1 MIKRLALILS
11 IFCLAMNVNAQ
22 KFAYVD
28 SDYILEKVPEYQSAQ
43 EQLDKLTLSWQ
54 EEIEQIYETIDQL
67 YKKYQADQILLTQDM
82 KVKRES
88 EIINKEKEVKE
99 LQRKRFGPEGDL
111 FTKRQELVKPIQ
123 DKIYNAIQD
132 LATEK
137 RYGVIFDKTG
147 ELSMLFADPD
157 LDKSDDILEMLGYK

>member
-1 MIKRLALILS
+1 MKKLILIACLS
-11 IFCLAMNVNAQ
+11 IFSLATYAQ
-22 KFAYVD
+22 KFAYVE
-28 SDYILEKVPEYQSAQ
+28 SDYILKRVPEYQSAQ

-54 EEIEQIYETIDQL
+54 EEIEQLYLEIDQL

-82 KVKRES
+82 KIKREN
-88 EIINKEKEVKE
+88 EIINKEKAAKE

-137 RYGVIFDKTG
+137 RYGVIFDKSG

-157 LDKSDDILEMLGYK
+157 LDKSDDILRMLGYK

>member
-1 MIKRLALILS
+1 MKKLILIACLS
-11 IFCLAMNVNAQ
+11 IFSLATYAQ
-22 KFAYVD
+22 MFAYVE
-28 SDYILEKVPEYQSAQ
+28 SDYILERVPEYQSAH

-54 EEIEQIYETIDQL
+54 EEIEQLYLEIDQL
-67 YKKYQADQILLTQDM
+67 YKKYQADQILLTQEM
-82 KVKRES
+82 KIKREN
-88 EIINKEKEVKE
+88 EIINKEKAAKE

-123 DKIYNAIQD
+123 DKIFNAIQD

-137 RYGVIFDKTG
+137 RYGVIFDKSG

-157 LDKSDDILEMLGYK
+157 LDKSDDILRMLGYK

>member
-1 MIKRLALILS
+1 MKKLIL
-11 IFCLAMNVNAQ
+11 IACLGLFFFTTHAQ

-28 SDYILEKVPEYQSAQ
+28 SDYILERVPEYQSAQ

-54 EEIEQIYETIDQL
+54 EDIEQLYQEIDQL

-82 KVKRES
+82 KVKREN
-88 EIINKEKEVKE
+88 EIINKEKAAKE

-111 FTKRQELVKPIQ
+111 FIKRQELVKPIQ

-137 RYGVIFDKTG
+137 RYGVIFDKSG
-147 ELSMLFADPD
+147 ELSMLFADSD
-157 LDKSDDILEMLGYK
+157 LDKSDDILRMLGYK

>member
-1 MIKRLALILS
+1 MKKILLIL
-11 IFCLAMNVNAQ
+11 CLCLGTLAVQAQ

-28 SDYILEKVPEYQSAQ
+28 SDYILERVPEYQSAQ
-43 EQLDKLTLSWQ
+43 EQLDKLSLNWQ
-54 EEIEQIYETIDQL
+54 EEIEGYYSEIDQL

-82 KVKRES
+82 KVRRET

-99 LQRKRFGPEGDL
+99 LQRKRFGPAGDL
-111 FTKRQELVKPIQ
+111 YTKRQELVQPTQ

-132 LATEK
+132 MATEK
-137 RYGVIFDKTG
+137 RYSIVFDKSS
-147 ELSMLFADPD
+147 ELIMLFSDPD

>member
-1 MIKRLALILS
+1 MSLLA
-11 IFCLAMNVNAQ
+11 FTAHAQ

-28 SDYILEKVPEYQSAQ
+28 SDYILERVPEYQSAQ

-54 EEIEQIYETIDQL
+54 EDIEQLYQDIDRL

-82 KVKRES
+82 KVNREN
-88 EIINKEKEVKE
+88 EIINKEKVAKE

-137 RYGVIFDKTG
+137 RYGVIFDKSG

-157 LDKSDDILEMLGYK
+157 LDKSDDILRMLGYK

>member
-54 EEIEQIYETIDQL
+54 EEIEQIYQTIDQL

-82 KVKRES
+82 KIKKRE
-88 EIINKEKEVKE
+88 
-99 LQRKRFGPEGDL
+99 
-111 FTKRQELVKPIQ
+111 
-123 DKIYNAIQD
+123 
-132 LATEK
+132 
-137 RYGVIFDKTG
+137 
-147 ELSMLFADPD
+147 
-157 LDKSDDILEMLGYK
+157 

>member
-1 MIKRLALILS
+1 MVKKLALILS

-54 EEIEQIYETIDQL
+54 EEIENIYQTIDQL

-88 EIINKEKEVKE
+88 EIINNEKEVKE

-137 RYGVIFDKTG
+137 RYEVIFDKTG

-157 LDKSDDILEMLGYK
+157 LDKSDDILKMLGYK

>member
-54 EEIEQIYETIDQL
+54 EEIEQIYEIIDQL

>member
-1 MIKRLALILS
+1 MKKLILIAS
-11 IFCLAMNVNAQ
+11 VSLLAFTAHAQ

-28 SDYILEKVPEYQSAQ
+28 SDYILERVPEYQSAQ

-54 EEIEQIYETIDQL
+54 EDIEQLYQDIDRL

-82 KVKRES
+82 KVNREN
-88 EIINKEKEVKE
+88 EIINKEKVAKE

-137 RYGVIFDKTG
+137 RYGVIFDKSG

-157 LDKSDDILEMLGYK
+157 LDKSDDILRMLGYK

>member
-1 MIKRLALILS
+1 MKKLIL
-11 IFCLAMNVNAQ
+11 IACLGLFFFTTHAQ

-28 SDYILEKVPEYQSAQ
+28 SDYILERVPEYQSAQ

-54 EEIEQIYETIDQL
+54 EDIEQLYQEIDQL

-82 KVKRES
+82 KVKREN
-88 EIINKEKEVKE
+88 EIINKEKGAKE

-137 RYGVIFDKTG
+137 RYGVIFDKSG

-157 LDKSDDILEMLGYK
+157 LDKSDDILRMLGYK

>member
-54 EEIEQIYETIDQL
+54 EEIEQIYQTIDQL

-82 KVKRES
+82 KIKERVKSSIKKKKLKNYNE
-88 EIINKEKEVKE
+88 NA
-99 LQRKRFGPEGDL
+99 LDL
-111 FTKRQELVKPIQ
+111 KGICLPK
-123 DKIYNAIQD
+123 
-132 LATEK
+132 
-137 RYGVIFDKTG
+137 
-147 ELSMLFADPD
+147 
-157 LDKSDDILEMLGYK
+157 DKS

>member
-1 MIKRLALILS
+1 MKNLILIACLS
-11 IFCLAMNVNAQ
+11 IFSLATYAQ
-22 KFAYVD
+22 KFAYVE
-28 SDYILEKVPEYQSAQ
+28 SDYILERVPEYQSAQ

-54 EEIEQIYETIDQL
+54 EEIEQLYLEIDQL

-82 KVKRES
+82 KIKREN
-88 EIINKEKEVKE
+88 EIINKEKAAKE

-137 RYGVIFDKTG
+137 RYGVIFDKSG

-157 LDKSDDILEMLGYK
+157 LDKSDDILRMLGYK

>member
-1 MIKRLALILS
+1 MKKLIL
-11 IFCLAMNVNAQ
+11 IACLGLFFFTTHAQ

-54 EEIEQIYETIDQL
+54 EDIEQLYQEIDQL

-82 KVKRES
+82 KVKREN
-88 EIINKEKEVKE
+88 EIINKKRAKE

-137 RYGVIFDKTG
+137 KDMV
-147 ELSMLFADPD
+147 LF
-157 LDKSDDILEMLGYK
+157 SISREN

>member
-1 MIKRLALILS
+1 MKKLILIVCLG
-11 IFCLAMNVNAQ
+11 IFCFTTHAQ

-28 SDYILEKVPEYQSAQ
+28 SDYILERVPEYQSAQ

-54 EEIEQIYETIDQL
+54 EDIEQLYQEIDQL

-82 KVKRES
+82 KVKREN
-88 EIINKEKEVKE
+88 EIINKEKAAKE

-111 FTKRQELVKPIQ
+111 FIKRQELVKPIQ

-137 RYGVIFDKTG
+137 RYGVIFDKSG
-147 ELSMLFADPD
+147 ELSMLFADSD
-157 LDKSDDILEMLGYK
+157 LDKSDDILRMLGYK

>member
-1 MIKRLALILS
+1 
-11 IFCLAMNVNAQ
+11 
-22 KFAYVD
+22 
-28 SDYILEKVPEYQSAQ
+28 
-43 EQLDKLTLSWQ
+43 
-54 EEIEQIYETIDQL
+54 
-67 YKKYQADQILLTQDM
+67 M
-82 KVKRES
+82 KVKREN
-88 EIINKEKEVKE
+88 EIINKEKGAKE

-137 RYGVIFDKTG
+137 RYGVIFDKSG

-157 LDKSDDILEMLGYK
+157 LDKSDDILRMLGYK

>member
-1 MIKRLALILS
+1 MKNLILIACLS
-11 IFCLAMNVNAQ
+11 IFSLTTYAQ
-22 KFAYVD
+22 KFAYVE
-28 SDYILEKVPEYQSAQ
+28 SDYILERVPEYQSAQ

-54 EEIEQIYETIDQL
+54 EEIEQLYLEIDQL

-82 KVKRES
+82 KIKREN
-88 EIINKEKEVKE
+88 EIINKEKAAKE

-137 RYGVIFDKTG
+137 RYGVIFDKSG

-157 LDKSDDILEMLGYK
+157 LDKSDDILRMLGYK

>member
-1 MIKRLALILS
+1 MKNLILIACLS
-11 IFCLAMNVNAQ
+11 IFSLATYAQ
-22 KFAYVD
+22 KFAYVE
-28 SDYILEKVPEYQSAQ
+28 SDYILKRVPEYQSAQ

-54 EEIEQIYETIDQL
+54 EEIEQLYLEIDQL

-82 KVKRES
+82 KIKREN
-88 EIINKEKEVKE
+88 EIINKEKAAKE

-137 RYGVIFDKTG
+137 RYGVIFDKSG

-157 LDKSDDILEMLGYK
+157 LDKSDDILRMLGYK

>member
-1 MIKRLALILS
+1 MKKLIL
-11 IFCLAMNVNAQ
+11 IACLGLVCLTTHAQ

-28 SDYILEKVPEYQSAQ
+28 SDYILERVPEYQSAQ

-54 EEIEQIYETIDQL
+54 EDIEQLYQEIDQL

-82 KVKRES
+82 KIKREN
-88 EIINKEKEVKE
+88 EIINKEKAAKE

-137 RYGVIFDKTG
+137 RYGVIFDKSG

-157 LDKSDDILEMLGYK
+157 LDKSDDILRMLGYK

>member
-1 MIKRLALILS
+1 MKKLIL
-11 IFCLAMNVNAQ
+11 IGCLGLLSLTSHAQ

-28 SDYILEKVPEYQSAQ
+28 SDYILERVPEYQSAQ

-54 EEIEQIYETIDQL
+54 EDIEQLYQEIDQL

-82 KVKRES
+82 KVNREN
-88 EIINKEKEVKE
+88 EIINKEKAAKE

-137 RYGVIFDKTG
+137 RYGVIFDKSG

-157 LDKSDDILEMLGYK
+157 LDKSDDILIMLGYK

>member
-1 MIKRLALILS
+1 MKKLILIGCFGLLS
-11 IFCLAMNVNAQ
+11 FTTYAQ

-28 SDYILEKVPEYQSAQ
+28 SDYILERVPEYQSAQ
-43 EQLDKLTLSWQ
+43 EQLEKLTLSWQ
-54 EEIEQIYETIDQL
+54 EDIEQLYQEIDQL

-82 KVKRES
+82 KVKREN
-88 EIINKEKEVKE
+88 EIINKEKAAKE

-137 RYGVIFDKTG
+137 RYGVIFDKSG
-147 ELSMLFADPD
+147 ELSMLFSDPD
-157 LDKSDDILEMLGYK
+157 LDKSDDILIMLGYK